1 VKALIVT
8 LTLATTTSIAFA
20 QHGQHGQH
28 ESPYR
33 AHQAA
38 GSSLSAK
45 ELADLEAGNGMGLAR
60 AAELNGY
67 PGPRHVLDAA
77 NDGKLT
83 LTADQ
88 REAVE
93 EVFASMQRDAQ
104 AIGKHLIAEER
115 ALDGVFRSGRISEA
129 EVGERVKKLATM
141 QGHLREVHLRA
152 HLATKAL
159 LTDAQIA
166 RYNELRGYSTQR

>member
-83 LTADQ
+83 LTAAQ

-93 EVFASMQRDAQ
+93 EVFASMQRDA
-104 AIGKHLIAEER
+104 
-115 ALDGVFRSGRISEA
+115 
-129 EVGERVKKLATM
+129 
-141 QGHLREVHLRA
+141 
-152 HLATKAL
+152 
-159 LTDAQIA
+159 
-166 RYNELRGYSTQR
+166 